1 MVFVRKRLPYRKID
15 SFSII
20 HLGSQPVYL
29 NEAGTLIWE
38 LVDGKSSA
46 RDIAQTLAS
55 RFRLNADKTANLTQK
70 VGTFLENLYSKK
82 LLWKTTDGH
91 LQEQEAAKPVA
102 DQSKDSSPANGTK
115 QRAESSFRPVQEE
128 CMTAKVSKAINTLSD
143 HIEILYW
150 KKYYIYKMHL
160 ELTYRCNFR
169 CVHCYNPTHGGGR
182 SEMTTEEWERTLDQL
197 ADLGCYLLIFTG
209 GELFVRKDAV
219 QILQAACD
227 KGFTFRLNT
236 NGSLIDEKMLE
247 QLDQM
252 RPFLQSV
259 DISFYGADPE
269 VHDALAQQQGS
280 FAATLRAV
288 RLLREARIDQVAK
301 FVTLRDNFQGIDLF
315 EKNMREMG
323 VPHIVSTGSL
333 IPRTNRDRSPLVQL
347 TTDKQYETLL
357 ATHIGPK
364 GDEDPGACRPGHVR
378 GAITPDGFV
387 SPCEWL
393 TDFKLGNLRE
403 QTLSEIWYG
412 PKFQEFRN
420 IFEQESECTSCGLR
434 PGCDRCPAHS
444 YLETGNLLHCAP
456 NQRHYAEIH
465 QKLNAASA

>member
-1 MVFVRKRLPYRKID
+1 MVFAHRPLPYRKID
-15 SFSII
+15 GFSII
-20 HLGSQPVYL
+20 HLGSSPVYL
-29 NEAGTLIWE
+29 NEAGTLIWD
-38 LVDGKSSA
+38 LVDGKSTTDQIA
-46 RDIAQTLAS
+46 RALAKRFNLTEDRTEKLAS
-55 RFRLNADKTANLTQK
+55 K
-70 VGTFLENLYSKK
+70 VENFLENLYTKK
-82 LLWKTTDGH
+82 LLWRSTDGEFQEHSEKLVASKNDLLSESEIEGRSGGH
-91 LQEQEAAKPVA
+91 L
-102 DQSKDSSPANGTK
+102 
-115 QRAESSFRPVQEE
+115 RPVQEE
-128 CMTAKVSKAINTLSD
+128 CMTPKITRKAQTLSD

-182 SEMTTEEWERTLDQL
+182 SEMATAEWERTLDQL

-236 NGSLIDEKMLE
+236 NGSLIDEKMIE
-247 QLDQM
+247 QLDRM

-259 DISFYGADPE
+259 DISFYGAEAD
-269 VHDALAQQQGS
+269 VHDVLAQQPGS
-280 FAATLRAV
+280 YAATLRAV
-288 RLLREARIDQVAK
+288 NLLRDAGISLVTK
-301 FVTLRDNFQGIDLF
+301 FVTLRDNFRGIDQF
-315 EKNMREMG
+315 ENSMREIG

-333 IPRTNRDRSPLVQL
+333 IPRTDRNKSPLVQL

-357 ATHIGPK
+357 ATRVGPK

-412 PKFQEFRN
+412 PRFQSFRN

-444 YLETGNLLHCAP
+444 YLETGNLLECAP
-456 NQRHYAEIH
+456 NQRHYAEIYERY
-465 QKLNAASA
+465 NRARS